1 MLAIPLI
8 RTDDETRL
16 TPIERTTIA
25 CEQIITALM
34 MQGTLNDPGI
44 WPEATSG
51 RKSGSLPVKRGLSRA
66 STTCSAAICA
76 ETVGLLTRTSPPVA
90 AAARPCGAM
99 IGRRKRVRT
108 RP

>member
-34 MQGTLNDPGI
+34 MQGTLNDPAVTDAERETFTTLSVAPI
-44 WPEATSG
+44 IPAEA
-51 RKSGSLPVKRGLSRA
+51 
-66 STTCSAAICA
+66 
-76 ETVGLLTRTSPPVA
+76 
-90 AAARPCGAM
+90 
-99 IGRRKRVRT
+99 
-108 RP
+108 

>member
-34 MQGTLNDPGI
+34 MQGTLNDPTVTDMER
-44 WPEATSG
+44 EAFTT
-51 RKSGSLPVKRGLSRA
+51 LSVA
-66 STTCSAAICA
+66 TIIPA
-76 ETVGLLTRTSPPVA
+76 EA
-90 AAARPCGAM
+90 
-99 IGRRKRVRT
+99 
-108 RP
+108 